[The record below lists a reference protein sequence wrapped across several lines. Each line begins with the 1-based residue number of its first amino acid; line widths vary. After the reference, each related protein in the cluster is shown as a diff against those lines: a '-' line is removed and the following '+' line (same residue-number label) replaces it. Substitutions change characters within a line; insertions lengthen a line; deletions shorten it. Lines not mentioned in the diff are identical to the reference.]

1 MKPEKKP
8 RKYVFITIL
17 VILVVSASI
26 SGVLGSWQ
34 SDGSVTLDTV
44 IKKEGNASINVTTS
58 LPHILWQNFTTP
70 IDASNISKS
79 AGFFVL
85 WYYIDNSTLISN
97 YVTIKIGS
105 GDYNA
110 APSITWDIS
119 GTYFNNSWNE
129 IWLPLAEGTESGT
142 LDMSSITWFD
152 MNVAVSSSATHK
164 IDYLRFVEYPYTLHN
179 IYMQLE
185 TDFGGGAGT
194 YFPPT
199 HLVEFR
205 LQNIYGSAISDVTVT
220 AQGYETTMGALSWLY
235 SVFGYRNE
243 TRIHNTTMEGTTDV
257 MGHLS
262 FMMVETVKYKM
273 DFVKESEGINKTM
286 YFYPKESQY
295 LIVLT
300 PTIQPDMIDYVNWNL
315 SVEEISGD
323 SANRTLNF
331 TYTDSMSKT
340 SQICFFVRDENRTE
354 IYSNCSFADNSSVD
368 TGCKVAKSSGVTY
381 FWGFNATHDTFG
393 GIKGSKA
400 VTFKGRLIDLQL
412 ENESYYT
419 WISIA
424 LLVMITSLFSA
435 VTVKFGYIVVP
446 FMSALFYE
454 IGWLEIAPTLLTV
467 IIILGILLFI
477 GRRERESGL

>member
-1 MKPEKKP
+1 MKTEKRL
-8 RKYVFITIL
+8 RKHAFISIL
-17 VILVVSASI
+17 VMLVLAMSI
-26 SGVLGSWQ
+26 SGVVGSWQ
-34 SDGSVTLDTV
+34 SDGTVTLDTV
-44 IKKEGNASINVTTS
+44 TKKEGSASINVTTS
-58 LPHILWQNFTTP
+58 LPHIFWQNFTSP

-119 GTYFNNSWNE
+119 NTYFNNSWNE

-142 LDMSSITWFD
+142 LDMLSITWFD
-152 MNVAVSSSATHK
+152 VNVAVSSSATHK

-205 LQNIYGSAISDVTVT
+205 LQNIYGSPISDVTVT
-220 AQGYETTMGALSWLY
+220 AAGYETTMGALSWLY

-243 TRIHNTTMEGTTDV
+243 TRIHNTTMEGTTDI

-300 PTIQPDMIDYVNWNL
+300 PTIQPDMIDYVSWNL
-315 SVEEISGD
+315 SVEAID
-323 SANRTLNF
+323 SSHSSLNF
-331 TYTDSMSKT
+331 TYNDNMSKT
-340 SQICFFVRDENRTE
+340 SKICFFVKDENRTE
-354 IYSNCSFADNSSVD
+354 IHSTCSFGDNSSVD
-368 TGCKVAKSSGVTY
+368 IGHTVAKSSGATY

-393 GIKGSKA
+393 GIKGTKA
-400 VTFKGRLIDLQL
+400 ITFKSRLIDLQL
-412 ENESYYT
+412 ENEDYYT
-419 WISIA
+419 WISIS

-435 VTVKFGYIVVP
+435 VTSKFGYVVIP
-446 FMSALFYE
+446 FIAGFFVYVQ
-454 IGWLEIAPTLLTV
+454 WLEIPITLITV
-467 IIILGILLFI
+467 IIILGILLYM
-477 GRRERESGL
+477 GRKERESGL

>member
-1 MKPEKKP
+1 MKTEKRL
-8 RKYVFITIL
+8 RKYAFVAMLVML
-17 VILVVSASI
+17 VISVTI
-26 SGVLGSWQ
+26 SGVAGSWQ
-34 SDGSVTLDTV
+34 SDGAVALDTV
-44 IKKEGNASINVTTS
+44 IKKEGTASITVTIS
-58 LPHILWQNFTTP
+58 LPHIFWQNFTSP
-70 IDASNISKS
+70 IDASNVSKS

-85 WYYIDNSTLISN
+85 WYYVDNSSLMSD
-97 YVTIKIGS
+97 YMTIKIGS
-105 GDYNA
+105 GVYNS
-110 APSITWDIS
+110 APSMTWDIS
-119 GTYFNNSWNE
+119 KTYFNNSWNE

-152 MNVAVSSSATHK
+152 MNVDVSSSATHK

-220 AQGYETTMGALSWLY
+220 AEGYETTMGALSWLY
-235 SVFGYRNE
+235 SIFGYRNE
-243 TRIHNTTMEGTTDV
+243 TRIHNTTMEGTTDI

-315 SVEEISGD
+315 SVEAINS
-323 SANRTLNF
+323 SYSSLNF
-331 TYTDSMSKT
+331 TYSDNMSET
-340 SQICFFVRDENRTE
+340 STICFFVKDENKTE
-354 IYSNCSFADNSSVD
+354 IYSTCSFADNSSVD
-368 TGCKVAKSSGVTY
+368 TGCKVAKSSGATY
-381 FWGFNATHDTFG
+381 YWGFNATHETFG
-393 GIKGSKA
+393 GIKGTKA
-400 VTFKGRLIDLQL
+400 VTFKSRLIDLQL
-412 ENESYYT
+412 ANESYYS

-435 VTVKFGYIVVP
+435 VTVKFGYICVP
-446 FMSALFYE
+446 FLAGFFYY
-454 IGWLEIAPTLLTV
+454 IGFLEIAPVLLTV
-467 IIILGILLFI
+467 IIILGVLLYM
-477 GRRERESGL
+477 GKKERESGL